1 MSFERLFQ
9 ATLAKLGVKIA
20 PLVYLAHHA
29 GRVLSLRSDGRAD
42 VTADDPEI
50 DGESGL
56 APLQVLAGMPGARF
70 DFSAG
75 DRVRFGAE
83 GGSPAG
89 QEVRLFEQDR
99 SAEKALAR
107 KTDKVRVSVAF
118 LTSSLPKTP
127 LISPGASAIGIVPV
141 LDGIPRLDLMISVKP
156 GEDDP
161 AAPPGTIPPPP
172 HIQTIET
179 DGTIIT
185 GSSEIFIR

>member
-9 ATLAKLGVKIA
+9 ATLAKLGAKIA

-29 GRVLSLRSDGRAD
+29 GRVLSVRSDGRAD

-70 DFSAG
+70 DFTSG
-75 DRVRFGAE
+75 ERVRFSAE

-99 SAEKALAR
+99 SADRNAAR
-107 KTDKVRVSVAF
+107 RGDRVKLGT
-118 LTSSLPKTP
+118 LT
-127 LISPGASAIGIVPV
+127 IANN
-141 LDGIPRLDLMISVKP
+141 
-156 GEDDP
+156 
-161 AAPPGTIPPPP
+161 PPPP
-172 HIQTIET
+172 PAPPSGLTITWIPEPSPYLQVPGAPAVAT
-179 DGTIIT
+179 IT
-185 GSSEIFIR
+185 GPIAIAPTPFTLIFEGWITSGSPEISLRHLPTESIP